1 MRTGNS
7 MDFVFAKSVS
17 NLDDPIH
24 GLPHATGYP
33 DYVTQKPLCTV
44 DNVIWF
50 DSIDG
55 VWNI

>member
-1 MRTGNS
+1 
-7 MDFVFAKSVS
+7 MDFVFAKFVS